1 MSRDTS
7 EEGMQVDGHFF
18 HRAIVDDPLCCLR
31 LCKTCNPTRFGSFMS
46 MKTNTQASFKRCSQ
60 THKQIA
66 HGSTSA
72 SKTCWTWSSR
82 PYVLTRE
89 GVHNVAKVVQQP
101 TMSIRQDG
109 TYGHAAPFVRCCDLR
124 ASSNQEQEKCFSV
137 NTRDGPGC
145 SRQHMVLEPL

>member
-1 MSRDTS
+1 MKKGSRSTAASYIVPLWMSLCAVCDCAKP
-7 EEGMQVDGHFF
+7 
-18 HRAIVDDPLCCLR
+18 AIQHALEASL
-31 LCKTCNPTRFGSFMS
+31 S
-46 MKTNTQASFKRCSQ
+46 MKTNTQACFKRCSQ

-66 HGSTSA
+66 YCSTSA
-72 SKTCWTWSSR
+72 SKHVGPGRHAPTF
-82 PYVLTRE
+82 LTKG
-89 GVHNVAKVVQQP
+89 GVHDVAKVVQQP

-109 TYGHAAPFVRCCDLR
+109 THGHAAPFVRGCDLR